1 MEKPGTGLALAS
13 AAARTPSQEGTVGA
27 AFRENKERHGRL
39 FGTAAGRTS
48 EGFAILPIMTDTA
61 RIIALWPRW
70 TSSVGAMQ
78 QLQIQVRTQCRRCG
92 ALMRADLD
100 ELVARYGGS
109 ASLIDRQ
116 ERCRMVACDGA
127 TFYLAARRYGGPW
140 RILVDDAALRD
151 GLSLCPPAHLALGR
165 PALFSD
171 SAALLVTERC

>member
-1 MEKPGTGLALAS
+1 MK
-13 AAARTPSQEGTVGA
+13 
-27 AFRENKERHGRL
+27 
-39 FGTAAGRTS
+39 
-48 EGFAILPIMTDTA
+48 DTA

-78 QLQIQVRTQCRRCG
+78 RVQIQVRTQCRRCG

-100 ELVARYGGS
+100 ELVARYGGN

-151 GLSLCPPAHLALGR
+151 GLSLCPPAHLAHGR
-165 PALFSD
+165 PTPVAN
-171 SAALLVTERC
+171 AADLPSPQRR

>member
-1 MEKPGTGLALAS
+1 
-13 AAARTPSQEGTVGA
+13 
-27 AFRENKERHGRL
+27 
-39 FGTAAGRTS
+39 
-48 EGFAILPIMTDTA
+48 MTDTA

-78 QLQIQVRTQCRRCG
+78 RLQIQVRTQCRRCG

-100 ELVARYGGS
+100 ELVARYGGN
-109 ASLIDRQ
+109 ASLIDSQ

-165 PALFSD
+165 PAPSSD
-171 SAALLVTERC
+171 GAALLVTERR

>member
-1 MEKPGTGLALAS
+1 
-13 AAARTPSQEGTVGA
+13 
-27 AFRENKERHGRL
+27 
-39 FGTAAGRTS
+39 
-48 EGFAILPIMTDTA
+48 MTDTA

-127 TFYLAARRYGGPW
+127 TFYLAARRYDGPW
-140 RILVDDAALRD
+140 RILLDDAALRD
-151 GLSLCPPAHLALGR
+151 GLNLCPPAHLAFGR
-165 PALFSD
+165 PAPVAN
-171 SAALLVTERC
+171 AAGLPTPGRC

>member
-1 MEKPGTGLALAS
+1 
-13 AAARTPSQEGTVGA
+13 
-27 AFRENKERHGRL
+27 
-39 FGTAAGRTS
+39 
-48 EGFAILPIMTDTA
+48 MTDTA

-70 TSSVGAMQ
+70 TLSVGAMQ
-78 QLQIQVRTQCRRCG
+78 RLQIQVRTQCRRCG

-100 ELVARYGGS
+100 DLVARYGGN

-140 RILVDDAALRD
+140 RILIDDVALRD

-165 PALFSD
+165 PAPFSD
-171 SAALLVTERC
+171 GVALLVTARR

>member
-1 MEKPGTGLALAS
+1 
-13 AAARTPSQEGTVGA
+13 
-27 AFRENKERHGRL
+27 
-39 FGTAAGRTS
+39 
-48 EGFAILPIMTDTA
+48 MTDTA
-61 RIIALWPRW
+61 RIIALWPSW

-78 QLQIQVRTQCRRCG
+78 RLQVQVRTQCRRCG

-109 ASLIDRQ
+109 TSLIDRQ

-127 TFYLAARRYGGPW
+127 TFYLAARRYGRPW

-165 PALFSD
+165 PAPCSD
-171 SAALLVTERC
+171 DAALLVTERR

>member
-1 MEKPGTGLALAS
+1 
-13 AAARTPSQEGTVGA
+13 
-27 AFRENKERHGRL
+27 
-39 FGTAAGRTS
+39 
-48 EGFAILPIMTDTA
+48 MTDTA

-78 QLQIQVRTQCRRCG
+78 RLQIQVRTQCRRCG

-100 ELVARYGGS
+100 ELVARYGDS

-127 TFYLAARRYGGPW
+127 AFYLAARRHGGPW
-140 RILVDDAALRD
+140 RILLDAAALRD

-165 PALFSD
+165 PAPVAH
-171 SAALLVTERC
+171 AADPLSPGRR